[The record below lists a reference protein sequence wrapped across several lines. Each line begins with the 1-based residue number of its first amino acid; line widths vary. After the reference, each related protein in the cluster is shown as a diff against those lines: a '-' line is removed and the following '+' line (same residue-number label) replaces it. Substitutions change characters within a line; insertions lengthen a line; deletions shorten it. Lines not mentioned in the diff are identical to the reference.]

1 MRTQV
6 AIGAGTT
13 VLAITTNDQKQ
24 FLRDVLSWLVVNS
37 MRVDGIQ
44 FSLLCEQSVSNIW
57 RKRSFN
63 MLRADYPTLD
73 KVIALT
79 CASQCIVALFLLRS
93 YTSLPLFLLFYTSFL
108 TQPLHV
114 LYRSILT

>member
-1 MRTQV
+1 MKTTTITSINSLKTNTSTTHYYHLYQPPEIEDRMRTQV

-13 VLAITTNDQKQ
+13 VMAVTTNDHKQ

-63 MLRADYPTLD
+63 MLRSDYQSLD
-73 KVIALT
+73 KV
-79 CASQCIVALFLLRS
+79 
-93 YTSLPLFLLFYTSFL
+93 
-108 TQPLHV
+108 
-114 LYRSILT
+114 

>member
-13 VLAITTNDQKQ
+13 VLAVTTNDQKQ

-63 MLRADYPTLD
+63 MLRSDYLTLD
-73 KVIALT
+73 KVIMLVAIILCSNDALK
-79 CASQCIVALFLLRS
+79 
-93 YTSLPLFLLFYTSFL
+93 
-108 TQPLHV
+108 
-114 LYRSILT
+114 